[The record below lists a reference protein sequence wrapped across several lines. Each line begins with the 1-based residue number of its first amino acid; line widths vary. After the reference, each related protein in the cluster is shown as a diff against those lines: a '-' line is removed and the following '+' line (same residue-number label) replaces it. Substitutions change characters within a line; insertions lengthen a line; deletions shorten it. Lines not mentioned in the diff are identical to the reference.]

1 MNNTTEST
9 ENYVQGRYTMLQ
21 RAWKTMNNATDS
33 AEDDEQRYREH
44 GGR

>member
-9 ENYVQGRYTMLQ
+9 ENDVQGRCTMLQ

-33 AEDDEQRYREH
+33 TEDDEQRYREH